1 METTLWSTKGKSS
14 QDDGCFNNFIQVES
28 WKMLSQVFPSMNV
41 ARLQALYKNV
51 DDIDVFIGG
60 ILEPPTNGSLLGPT
74 FLCIIG
80 DQFQRI
86 R

>member
-1 METTLWSTKGKSS
+1 
-14 QDDGCFNNFIQVES
+14 
-28 WKMLSQVFPSMNV
+28 MLSQEFPSMNV
-41 ARLQALYKNV
+41 ARLQALYKSV

-60 ILEPPTNGSLLGPT
+60 ILEPATNGSLLGPT

>member
-1 METTLWSTKGKSS
+1 MFQE
-14 QDDGCFNNFIQVES
+14 
-28 WKMLSQVFPSMNV
+28 FPTMNV
-41 ARLQALYKNV
+41 ARLQALYKSV
-51 DDIDVFIGG
+51 DDVDVFIGG

-86 R
+86 RYGMF

>member
-1 METTLWSTKGKSS
+1 
-14 QDDGCFNNFIQVES
+14 
-28 WKMLSQVFPSMNV
+28 MNV
-41 ARLQALYKNV
+41 ARLQALYNSV
-51 DDIDVFIGG
+51 DDVDVFIGG

-86 R
+86 RYVENFFRINTVELKIR